1 MPKSRVR
8 RRAAY
13 TPPPTRSAKKLPSPP
28 WVAPTMITLM
38 LLGIGWLVAYYV
50 TGGNAPLLRTIGS
63 WNLLV
68 GFGLLIGGFGL
79 STQWR

>member
-8 RRAAY
+8 KKKAY

-28 WVAPTMITLM
+28 WVAPLMIGFF
-38 LLGIGWLVAYYV
+38 LLGVGWLVAYYV
-50 TGGNAPLLRTIGS
+50 TGGDVAVLRPIGN

-68 GFGLLIGGFGL
+68 GFGLIIVGFGFA
-79 STQWR
+79 TQWR

>member
-8 RRAAY
+8 RRAVY
-13 TPPPTRSAKKLPSPP
+13 TPPPTKSAKKLPSPP
-28 WVAPTMITLM
+28 WVAPTMLTLM
-38 LLGIGWLVAYYV
+38 LLGIAWLVAYYV
-50 TGGNAPLLRTIGS
+50 TGGDAPLLRTIGS
-63 WNLLV
+63 WNLLI